1 MAASAMAA
9 IRSNSS
15 LRRNFKAAL
24 SEEEMSLAVD
34 TVPPDKE
41 LEGNYNIEV
50 LLNG

>member
-1 MAASAMAA
+1 MAASAIAA

-15 LRRNFKAAL
+15 RRRNL
-24 SEEEMSLAVD
+24 NSGMGDEMSLVVD
-34 TVPPDKE
+34 QVPPEKE